1 MLLNA
6 GVCGVNGDIFAV
18 AREVERFSIL
28 DLALYSIK
36 ASGQRGS
43 IVFKIPHESEGYQSA
58 EFGGTRRTNHA
69 NCALHGFIWLRH
81 TMSAYVTGFRLKEQ
95 HFLTLKR
102 PTAKSMTSLH
112 SPARY
117 SLLARR

>member
-6 GVCGVNGDIFAV
+6 GVCGANGDIFAV

-43 IVFKIPHESEGYQSA
+43 IVFKIPHESEGYPERGVWRNAPHKSC
-58 EFGGTRRTNHA
+58 E
-69 NCALHGFIWLRH
+69 LR
-81 TMSAYVTGFRLKEQ
+81 AAWIQYG
-95 HFLTLKR
+95 
-102 PTAKSMTSLH
+102 
-112 SPARY
+112 
-117 SLLARR
+117 